1 MKIDEVCNMYR
12 ESLTL
17 PCSIIRGGTSKGIYF
32 LESTLPPAG
41 ALRDKLLLAV
51 FGSPDIRQ
59 IDGLG
64 GANSLT
70 SKVCIIGP
78 SQREDADVDYTFGQ
92 VSVDKAIIDWRGNC
106 GNLTAGVGV
115 FAIAQNLL
123 KVVEPETPVR
133 IYNTNTKKIIHAV
146 YQVRDGQVLSDGDY
160 AIPGVPGAGARIR
173 IDFFDPAGSI
183 TGSLLPTGN
192 AKDIIDLGE
201 QGKFTVSIVDAGNPV
216 VYLIPEEIGLKGTE
230 LPVEVEGMPRV
241 LKLIEDI
248 RSVAAERIG
257 IVPDLALATSASP
270 AYPKIGFVSAP
281 QDYMNPEGVL
291 IKAEDVDLVARLA
304 SMQKMHRA
312 YMITGAISTGAA
324 AQIPGTV
331 VHDIISQRAKNSDT
345 LIIGNPYGP
354 MEVVVTKMDGK
365 ICSEAVY
372 RTARKL
378 LDGIVYVP
386 YSRIYGSGHSE

>member
-1 MKIDEVCNMYR
+1 MYR
-12 ESLTL
+12 ESFTL

-32 LESTLPPAG
+32 LESSLPPAG
-41 ALRDKLLLAV
+41 ELRDKILLAV

-78 SQREDADVDYTFGQ
+78 SLREDADVDYTFGQ

-115 FAIAQNLL
+115 FAIAQNLM
-123 KVVEPETPVR
+123 KVTEGETTVR
-133 IYNTNTKKIIHAV
+133 IYNTNTDKIIHAT
-146 YQVRDGQVLSDGDY
+146 YKVRDGLVVSDGDY
-160 AIPGVPGAGARIR
+160 AIPGVPGTGDKIR

-183 TGSLLPTGN
+183 TGKLLPTGN
-192 AKDIIDLGE
+192 VKDIIDLGE

-230 LPVEVEGMPRV
+230 LPVEVEGMPKV

-248 RSVAAERIG
+248 RSVAAEMIG
-257 IVPDLALATSASP
+257 IVPDRAIATAKSP

-281 QDYMNPEGVL
+281 CDYVNPEGIL
-291 IKAEDVDLVARLA
+291 IKAEEVDLVARLA

-331 VHDIISQRAKNSDT
+331 VHDVISQRAKESNT

-354 MEVVVTKMDGK
+354 MEVIVTKEGDEIRREG
-365 ICSEAVY
+365 VY
-372 RTARKL
+372 RTARKI
-378 LDGIVYVP
+378 LDGNVYVP
-386 YSRIYGSGHSE
+386 YSRIYGDQRPE

>member
-1 MKIDEVCNMYR
+1 MYR
-12 ESLTL
+12 ESFTL

-32 LESTLPPAG
+32 LESSLPPAG
-41 ALRDKLLLAV
+41 ELRDKILLSV

-78 SQREDADVDYTFGQ
+78 SLREDADVDYTFGQ

-115 FAIAQNLL
+115 FAIAQNLM
-123 KVVEPETPVR
+123 KVTEGETTVR
-133 IYNTNTKKIIHAV
+133 IYNTNTDKIIHAT
-146 YQVRDGQVLSDGDY
+146 YKVRDGLVVSDGDY
-160 AIPGVPGAGARIR
+160 AIPGVPGTGDKIR

-183 TGSLLPTGN
+183 TGKLLPTGN
-192 AKDIIDLGE
+192 VKDIIDLGE

-230 LPVEVEGMPRV
+230 LPVEVEGMPKV

-248 RSVAAERIG
+248 RSVAAEMIG
-257 IVPDLALATSASP
+257 IVPDRAIATAKSP

-281 QDYMNPEGVL
+281 CDYVNPEGIL

-331 VHDIISQRAKNSDT
+331 VHDVISQRAKESNT

-354 MEVVVTKMDGK
+354 MEVIVTK
-365 ICSEAVY
+365 EAGEIRREGVY
-372 RTARKL
+372 RTARKI
-378 LDGIVYVP
+378 LDGSVYIP
-386 YSRIYGSGHSE
+386 YSRIYGDQRPE

>member
-1 MKIDEVCNMYR
+1 MYR
-12 ESLTL
+12 ESFTI

-32 LESTLPPAG
+32 LESSLPPAG
-41 ALRDKLLLAV
+41 PLRDKILLAV

-123 KVVEPETPVR
+123 KVTEPETTVR
-133 IYNTNTKKIIHAV
+133 IYNTNSNKIIHAA
-146 YQVRDGQVLSDGDY
+146 YRVRDGQVVSDGDY
-160 AIPGVPGAGARIR
+160 AIPGVPGTGDKIR

-183 TGSLLPTGN
+183 TGKLLPTGN

-230 LPVEVEGMPRV
+230 LPVEVESMPDV

-248 RSVAAERIG
+248 RSVAAEMIG
-257 IVPDLALATSASP
+257 IVPDRAVATSKSP
-270 AYPKIGFVSAP
+270 AYPKIGFVSVP
-281 QDYMNPEGVL
+281 RDYVNPEGVL
-291 IKAEDVDLVARLA
+291 IKAEEVDLVARLA

-331 VHDIISQRAKNSDT
+331 VYDVISERAKSSNT

-354 MEVVVTKMDGK
+354 MEVVITKEGTD
-365 ICSEAVY
+365 IRSEAVY
-372 RTARKL
+372 RTARKI

-386 YSRIYGSGHSE
+386 YSRIYGNQRPE

>member
-1 MKIDEVCNMYR
+1 MYR
-12 ESLTL
+12 EAFTL

-32 LESTLPPAG
+32 LESALPPAG
-41 ALRDKLLLAV
+41 ELRDKILLAV

-78 SQREDADVDYTFGQ
+78 SLREDADVDYTFGQ

-115 FAIAQNLL
+115 FAIAQNLM
-123 KVVEPETPVR
+123 KVTEGETTVR
-133 IYNTNTKKIIHAV
+133 IYNTNTDKIIHAT
-146 YQVRDGQVLSDGDY
+146 YKVRDGLVVSDGDY
-160 AIPGVPGAGARIR
+160 AIPGVPGTGDKIL

-183 TGSLLPTGN
+183 TGKLLPTGN
-192 AKDIIDLGE
+192 VKDIIDLGE

-216 VYLIPEEIGLKGTE
+216 VYLIPEEIGLVGTE
-230 LPVEVEGMPRV
+230 LPVEVEGMPKV

-248 RSVAAERIG
+248 RSVAAEMIG
-257 IVPDLALATSASP
+257 IVPDRAIATAKSP

-281 QDYMNPEGVL
+281 RDYVNPEGVL
-291 IKAEDVDLVARLA
+291 IKAEEVDLVARLA

-331 VHDIISQRAKNSDT
+331 VHDVISERAKNSNT

-354 MEVVVTKMDGK
+354 MEVVITKEGDE
-365 ICSEAVY
+365 IRREAVY
-372 RTARKL
+372 RTARKI
-378 LDGIVYVP
+378 LDGSVYIP
-386 YSRIYGSGHSE
+386 YSRIYGDQRPE

>member
-1 MKIDEVCNMYR
+1 MYR
-12 ESLTL
+12 EAFTL

-32 LESTLPPAG
+32 LESSLPPAG
-41 ALRDKLLLAV
+41 ELRDKILLAV

-78 SQREDADVDYTFGQ
+78 SLREDADVDYTFGQ

-115 FAIAQNLL
+115 FAVAQNLM
-123 KVVEPETPVR
+123 KVTEGETTVR
-133 IYNTNTKKIIHAV
+133 IYNTNTDKVIHAT
-146 YQVRDGQVLSDGDY
+146 YKVRDGLVVSDGDY
-160 AIPGVPGAGARIR
+160 AIPGVPGTGDKIL

-183 TGSLLPTGN
+183 TGKLLPTGN
-192 AKDIIDLGE
+192 VKDIIDLGE

-216 VYLIPEEIGLKGTE
+216 VYLIPEEIGLVGTE
-230 LPVEVEGMPRV
+230 LPVEVEGMPKV

-248 RSVAAERIG
+248 RSVAAEMIG
-257 IVPDLALATSASP
+257 IVPDRAIATAKSP

-281 QDYMNPEGVL
+281 RDYVNPEGVL
-291 IKAEDVDLVARLA
+291 IKAEEVDLVARLA

-331 VHDIISQRAKNSDT
+331 VHDVISERAKNSNT

-354 MEVVVTKMDGK
+354 MEVVVTKEGDE
-365 ICSEAVY
+365 IRREAVY
-372 RTARKL
+372 RTARKI
-378 LDGIVYVP
+378 LDGSVYIP
-386 YSRIYGSGHSE
+386 YSRIYGDQRPE